1 MNNATGYTPSP
12 NGLKDDATYRQLQQA
27 LQESQQQGVDFSSY
41 LRAFFKGKWIIL
53 TVFAASVLIS
63 IFLAYSQPDV
73 YESTT
78 TLILRNPSS
87 SASVIVS
94 FNYDKEAEDRSN
106 EIQILKSRTLGE
118 EVAYELVQAVYQ
130 NPNVSVDTLDIIKNE
145 NGGIAPIDV
154 IAERVRSGLNVT
166 LAKGT
171 TFMEV
176 SFRALNPHEAALVSR
191 TIVKVYEERKK
202 KSASKAATALRLFL
216 QEQLEQKRL
225 KLIESEER
233 LQRYMEDQRVV
244 AIGEESNRMIARY
257 SDALAKVDE
266 AEVMLNALT
275 ASLNAYKQEM
285 TSLEPK
291 LASSAV
297 QASMEYYTKL
307 FQQVIA
313 QKQVERDQILS
324 IPDQDNDN
332 VQQKLRLIDKEI
344 DIYKQ
349 KLQAEFEQQVK
360 DGYANIQYP
369 EYYQEVAKKKL
380 ATELEIIGIQS
391 RLNAYRKLAEEYDK
405 AFLRTPAKNIE
416 FARLQRNAQTY
427 QELYNLLEKRY
438 QEALISEEQIPSGI
452 EIVDLAVPNYKPVAP
467 KRSVTILFGVVIG
480 LSLGLGIVLLIHT
493 LDRSIHTPEQVEK
506 LGTLLA
512 TIPVIETFDE
522 NLRAKASSNVNVIEG
537 AEDLEQR
544 KIASHLVTHF
554 DPKSSVSEAYRAL
567 RTSLLFSRVSTVQ
580 DDGSRLGSLFGITS
594 SAPKEGKSTTISNL
608 AITVAQGGQKV
619 LLIDCDLRRPMIH
632 AVFGYNKEPGITNY
646 LVGRASID
654 DIIRTSPIRNL
665 SIVTSGTIPP
675 NPSELLGSKRMK
687 EFLADMQKRYD
698 IILIDTPPVIAVT
711 DAQVISTL
719 VDGMILV
726 ISSGVTQTE
735 LAKRSQDLIL
745 KVGGKVIGLVLNNFD
760 VYNTYSAYYK
770 YYRYY
775 NYYYEPRSSKPLKK
789 TPLTSLID
797 RFFNKS
803 SSVNS

>member
-1 MNNATGYTPSP
+1 MENTNGYTRNG
-12 NGLKDDATYRQLQQA
+12 NGLQDNPTYRQLQAA
-27 LQESQQQGVDFSSY
+27 LQESQSQDLDISGY

-53 TVFAASVLIS
+53 TVFVASLLIS
-63 IFLAYSQPDV
+63 IFIAYSQPDV

-94 FNYDKEAEDRSN
+94 FTTDKDAEDRGN
-106 EIQILKSRTLGE
+106 EIQILKSRTLSE

-130 NPNVSVDTLDIIKNE
+130 NPNTRADTLEIIKDE
-145 NGGIAPIDV
+145 NGNIAPIDV
-154 IAERVRSGLNVT
+154 IAARVRNGVDVK
-166 LAKGT
+166 LAKGS

-176 SFRALNPHEAALVSR
+176 SFRAKNPSEAALVSR
-191 TIVKVYEERKK
+191 TIVKVYEDRKK
-202 KSASKAATALRLFL
+202 KSASKAATALRVFL
-216 QEQLEQKRL
+216 QEQLEQKRG
-225 KLIESEER
+225 KLLDSEER
-233 LQRYMEDQRVV
+233 LQRYMEEQRVV
-244 AIGEESNRMIARY
+244 AIGEESNRMIERY

-291 LASSAV
+291 LANAAV
-297 QASMEYYTKL
+297 QASTENYTKL
-307 FQQVIA
+307 FQQIIA
-313 QKQVERDQILS
+313 QKQVERDKILS
-324 IPDQDNDN
+324 DPNQDNQN
-332 VQQKLRLIDKEI
+332 VQLQLQQFDKEI

-391 RLNAYRKLAEEYDK
+391 RLTAYKKLAEEYDK
-405 AFLRTPAKNIE
+405 AFLKTPAKNIE

-438 QEALISEEQIPSGI
+438 QEALISEEQTPSGI
-452 EIVDLAVPNYKPVAP
+452 EVVDLAVPEYNPVAP
-467 KRSVTILFGVVIG
+467 KRGVTITFGVIIG
-480 LSLGLGIVLLIHT
+480 LLLGVGIVLLIHG
-493 LDRSIHTPEQVEK
+493 LDQSIHTPEQAEK

-522 NLRAKASSNVNVIEG
+522 NLRAKASTNVKVIEG
-537 AEDLEQR
+537 PETESR

-567 RTSLLFSRVSTVQ
+567 RTSLLFSRVSTVEA
-580 DDGSRLGSLFGITS
+580 DGTKLGSLFGITS

-619 LLIDCDLRRPMIH
+619 LLIDCDLRRPVLH

-646 LVGRASID
+646 LVGRATID

-665 SIVTSGTIPP
+665 DVVTSGTIPP
-675 NPSELLGSKRMK
+675 NPSELIGSERMK

-698 IILIDTPPVIAVT
+698 LILIDTPPVIPVT
-711 DAQVISTL
+711 DAQVVSTL
-719 VDGMILV
+719 VDGMIIV

-735 LAKRSQDLIL
+735 LAKRSKDLIL
-745 KVGGKVIGLVLNNFD
+745 KVGGKIVGLVLNNFD
-760 VYNTYSAYYK
+760 IYNTYGSYYK

-775 NYYYEPRSSKPLKK
+775 NYYYESKNPQPLKK
-789 TPLTSLID
+789 TFLDSLVD
-797 RFFNKS
+797 RFSNKP
-803 SSVNS
+803 SV

>member
-1 MNNATGYTPSP
+1 MENTNGYTRNG
-12 NGLKDDATYRQLQQA
+12 NGLQDNPTYRQLQAA
-27 LQESQQQGVDFSSY
+27 LQESQSQDLDISGY

-53 TVFAASVLIS
+53 TVFVASLLIS
-63 IFLAYSQPDV
+63 IFIAYSQPDV

-94 FNYDKEAEDRSN
+94 FTTDKDAEDRGN
-106 EIQILKSRTLGE
+106 EIQILKSRTLSE

-130 NPNVSVDTLDIIKNE
+130 NPNTRADTLEIIKDE
-145 NGGIAPIDV
+145 NGNIAPIDV
-154 IAERVRSGLNVT
+154 IATRVRNGVDVK
-166 LAKGT
+166 LAKGS

-176 SFRALNPHEAALVSR
+176 SFRAKNPSEAALVSR
-191 TIVKVYEERKK
+191 TIVKVYEDRKK
-202 KSASKAATALRLFL
+202 KSASKAATALRVFL
-216 QEQLEQKRL
+216 QEQLEQKRG
-225 KLIESEER
+225 KLLDSEER
-233 LQRYMEDQRVV
+233 LQRYMEEQRVV
-244 AIGEESNRMIARY
+244 AIGEESNRMIERY

-291 LASSAV
+291 LANAAV
-297 QASMEYYTKL
+297 QASTENYTKL
-307 FQQVIA
+307 FQQIIA
-313 QKQVERDQILS
+313 QKQVERDKILS
-324 IPDQDNDN
+324 DPNQDNQN
-332 VQQKLRLIDKEI
+332 VQLQLQQFDKEI

-391 RLNAYRKLAEEYDK
+391 RLTAYKKLAEEYDK
-405 AFLRTPAKNIE
+405 AFLKTPAKNIE

-438 QEALISEEQIPSGI
+438 QEALISEEQTPSGI
-452 EIVDLAVPNYKPVAP
+452 EVVDLAVPEYNPVAP
-467 KRSVTILFGVVIG
+467 KRGVTITFGVIIG
-480 LSLGLGIVLLIHT
+480 LLLGVGIVLLIHG
-493 LDRSIHTPEQVEK
+493 LDQSIHTPEQAEK

-522 NLRAKASSNVNVIEG
+522 NLRAKASTNVKVIEG
-537 AEDLEQR
+537 PETESR

-567 RTSLLFSRVSTVQ
+567 RTSLLFSRVSTVEA
-580 DDGSRLGSLFGITS
+580 DGTKLGSLFGITS

-619 LLIDCDLRRPMIH
+619 LLIDCDLRRPVLH

-646 LVGRASID
+646 LVGRATID

-665 SIVTSGTIPP
+665 DIITSGTIPP
-675 NPSELLGSKRMK
+675 NPSELIGSVRMK
-687 EFLADMQKRYD
+687 EFLAEMQKRYD
-698 IILIDTPPVIAVT
+698 LILIDTPPVIAVT
-711 DAQVISTL
+711 DAQIVSTL
-719 VDGMILV
+719 VDGMIIV

-735 LAKRSQDLIL
+735 LAKRSKDLVM
-745 KVGGKVIGLVLNNFD
+745 KVGGKVVGLVLNNFD
-760 VYNTYSAYYK
+760 IYNTYGSYYK

-775 NYYYEPRSSKPLKK
+775 NYYYESKNPQPLKK
-789 TPLTSLID
+789 TFLDSLVD
-797 RFFNKS
+797 RFSNKP
-803 SSVNS
+803 SV

>member
-1 MNNATGYTPSP
+1 MDNANGYTR
-12 NGLKDDATYRQLQQA
+12 NGLQDSATYRQLQQV
-27 LQESQQQGVDFSSY
+27 LQESQSQDIDLSGY

-53 TVFAASVLIS
+53 TVFVVSLLIS
-63 IFLAYSQPDV
+63 VFIAYSQPDV

-87 SASVIVS
+87 TASVIVS
-94 FNYDKEAEDRSN
+94 FTSDRDAEDRGN

-130 NPNVSVDTLDIIKNE
+130 NPNTRADTLEIIKDE
-145 NGGIAPIDV
+145 NGNIAPIDV
-154 IAERVRSGLNVT
+154 IAARVRSGLDVK
-166 LAKGT
+166 LAKGS

-176 SFRALNPHEAALVSR
+176 SFRALNPYEAALVSR
-191 TIVKVYEERKK
+191 TAVKVYEDRKK

-216 QEQLEQKRL
+216 QEQLEQKRG
-225 KLIESEER
+225 KLLESEER

-285 TSLEPK
+285 TALEPK
-291 LASSAV
+291 LANAAV
-297 QASMEYYTKL
+297 QASMENYTKL

-313 QKQVERDQILS
+313 QKQVERDKILS
-324 IPDQDNDN
+324 DPNQDNQN
-332 VQQKLRLIDKEI
+332 VQLQLRQFDTEI
-344 DIYKQ
+344 EVYKQ
-349 KLQAEFEQQVK
+349 KLQKEFEQQVK
-360 DGYANIQYP
+360 DGYANIRYP

-438 QEALISEEQIPSGI
+438 QEALISEEQTPSGI
-452 EIVDLAVPNYKPVAP
+452 EVVDLAVPEYTPVAP
-467 KRSVTILFGVVIG
+467 KRGIMITFGVVIG
-480 LSLGLGIVLLIHT
+480 LVLGFGIVLLIHS
-493 LDRSIHTPEQVEK
+493 LDRSIHTPEQAEK
-506 LGTLLA
+506 LGTLLS

-522 NLRAKASSNVNVIEG
+522 NLRAKASVNVKVIEG
-537 AEDLEQR
+537 PESESR
-544 KIASHLVTHF
+544 KIASHLVTHL

-567 RTSLLFSRVSTVQ
+567 RTSLLFSRVGNVQ
-580 DDGSRLGSLFGITS
+580 PDGTKIGSLFGVTS

-619 LLIDCDLRRPMIH
+619 LLIDCDLRRPVLH
-632 AVFGYNKEPGITNY
+632 AVFGYNKEPGTTNY
-646 LVGRASID
+646 LVGRAIVD

-665 SIVTSGTIPP
+665 DIITSGTIPP
-675 NPSELLGSKRMK
+675 NPSELIGSERMK
-687 EFLADMQKRYD
+687 EFLAEMQKRYD
-698 IILIDTPPVIAVT
+698 LILIDTPPVIAVT
-711 DAQVISTL
+711 DAQVVSTF

-726 ISSGVTQTE
+726 LSSGVTQTE
-735 LAKRSQDLIL
+735 LAKRSKDLIL

-760 VYNTYSAYYK
+760 IYSTYGSYYK

-775 NYYYEPRSSKPLKK
+775 NYYYESKNPQLLKK
-789 TPLTSLID
+789 TFLDSIVD
-797 RFFNKS
+797 RFSNKP
-803 SSVNS
+803 SV

>member
-1 MNNATGYTPSP
+1 MDNASGYIR
-12 NGLKDDATYRQLQQA
+12 NGNAPQDSTYRQLQAA
-27 LQESQQQGVDFSSY
+27 LQESQSQDFDLSGY

-53 TVFAASVLIS
+53 TVFVASLLVA
-63 IFLAYSQPDV
+63 IFIAYSQPDI

-87 SASVIVS
+87 TASVIVS
-94 FNYDKEAEDRSN
+94 FSTDKEDQDRGN
-106 EIQILKSRTLGE
+106 EVQILKSRTLGE
-118 EVAYELVQAVYQ
+118 EVAYSLVQAVYQ
-130 NPNVSVDTLDIIKNE
+130 NPNTRIDTLEIIKDE
-145 NGGIAPIDV
+145 TGGIAPIDV
-154 IAERVRSGLNVT
+154 IAARVRNGVDVK
-166 LAKGT
+166 LAKGS

-176 SFRALNPHEAALVSR
+176 SFRAKNPSEAALVSR
-191 TIVKVYEERKK
+191 TIVKVYEDRKK

-216 QEQLEQKRL
+216 QEQLEQKRG
-225 KLIESEER
+225 KLQDSEER

-291 LASSAV
+291 LANAAV
-297 QASMEYYTKL
+297 QASTENYTKL
-307 FQQVIA
+307 FQQIIA
-313 QKQVERDQILS
+313 QKQVERDKILS
-324 IPDQDNDN
+324 DPNQDNQN
-332 VQQKLRLIDKEI
+332 VQLQLQQFDKEI

-369 EYYQEVAKKKL
+369 EYYQDVAKKKL

-391 RLNAYRKLAEEYDK
+391 RLTAYKKLAEEYDK
-405 AFLRTPAKNIE
+405 AFLKTPAKNIE

-438 QEALISEEQIPSGI
+438 QEALISEEQTPSGI
-452 EIVDLAVPNYKPVAP
+452 EVVDLAVPEYNPVAP
-467 KRSVTILFGVVIG
+467 KRGVTITFGVIIG
-480 LSLGLGIVLLIHT
+480 LLLGVGIVLLIHG
-493 LDRSIHTPEQVEK
+493 LDQSIHTPEQAEK

-522 NLRAKASSNVNVIEG
+522 NLRAKASTNVKVIEG
-537 AEDLEQR
+537 AESESR

-580 DDGSRLGSLFGITS
+580 ADGTKLGSLFGITS

-619 LLIDCDLRRPMIH
+619 LLIDCDLRRPVLH

-646 LVGRASID
+646 LVGRATID

-665 SIVTSGTIPP
+665 DIITSGTIPP
-675 NPSELLGSKRMK
+675 NPSELIGSVRMK
-687 EFLADMQKRYD
+687 EFLADMQTRYD
-698 IILIDTPPVIAVT
+698 LILIDTPPVIAVT
-711 DAQVISTL
+711 DAQIVSTL

-726 ISSGVTQTE
+726 VSSGVTQTE
-735 LAKRSQDLIL
+735 LAKRSKDLIL
-745 KVGGKVIGLVLNNFD
+745 KVGGKVVGLVLNNFD
-760 VYNTYSAYYK
+760 IYNTYGSYYK

-775 NYYYEPRSSKPLKK
+775 NYYYESKNPQPLKK
-789 TPLTSLID
+789 TFLDSLVD
-797 RFFNKS
+797 RFSNKP
-803 SSVNS
+803 SV

>member
-1 MNNATGYTPSP
+1 MDNANGYTR
-12 NGLKDDATYRQLQQA
+12 NGLQDSATYRQLQQV
-27 LQESQQQGVDFSSY
+27 LQESQSQDIDLSGY

-53 TVFAASVLIS
+53 TVFVVSLLIS
-63 IFLAYSQPDV
+63 VFIAYSQPDV

-87 SASVIVS
+87 TASVIVS
-94 FNYDKEAEDRSN
+94 FTSDRDAEDRGN

-130 NPNVSVDTLDIIKNE
+130 NPNTRADTLEIIKDE
-145 NGGIAPIDV
+145 NGNIAPIDV
-154 IAERVRSGLNVT
+154 IAARVRSGLDVK
-166 LAKGT
+166 LAKGS

-176 SFRALNPHEAALVSR
+176 SFRALNPYEAALVSR
-191 TIVKVYEERKK
+191 TAVKVYEDRKK

-216 QEQLEQKRL
+216 QEQLEQKRG
-225 KLIESEER
+225 KLLESEER

-285 TSLEPK
+285 TALEPK
-291 LASSAV
+291 LANAAV
-297 QASMEYYTKL
+297 QASTENYTKL

-313 QKQVERDQILS
+313 QKQVERDKILS
-324 IPDQDNDN
+324 DPNQDNQN
-332 VQQKLRLIDKEI
+332 VQLQLRQFDTEI
-344 DIYKQ
+344 EVYKQ
-349 KLQAEFEQQVK
+349 KLQKEFEQQVK

-369 EYYQEVAKKKL
+369 EYYQDVAKKKL

-438 QEALISEEQIPSGI
+438 QEALISEEQTPSGI
-452 EIVDLAVPNYKPVAP
+452 EVVDLAVPEYTPVAP
-467 KRSVTILFGVVIG
+467 KRGIMITFGVVIG
-480 LSLGLGIVLLIHT
+480 LVLGFGIVLLIHS
-493 LDRSIHTPEQVEK
+493 LDRSIHTPEQAEK
-506 LGTLLA
+506 LGTLLS

-522 NLRAKASSNVNVIEG
+522 NLRAKASVNVKVIEG
-537 AEDLEQR
+537 PESESR

-567 RTSLLFSRVSTVQ
+567 RTSLLFSRVGNVQ
-580 DDGSRLGSLFGITS
+580 PDGTKIGSLFGVTS

-619 LLIDCDLRRPMIH
+619 LLIDCDLRRPVLH
-632 AVFGYNKEPGITNY
+632 AVFGYNKEPGTTNY
-646 LVGRASID
+646 LVGRAIVD

-665 SIVTSGTIPP
+665 DIITSGTIPP
-675 NPSELLGSKRMK
+675 NPSELIGSERMK
-687 EFLADMQKRYD
+687 EFLAEMQKRYD
-698 IILIDTPPVIAVT
+698 LILIDTPPVIAVT
-711 DAQVISTL
+711 DAQVVSTF

-726 ISSGVTQTE
+726 LSSGVTQTE
-735 LAKRSQDLIL
+735 LAKRSKDLIL

-760 VYNTYSAYYK
+760 IYSTYGSYYK

-775 NYYYEPRSSKPLKK
+775 NYYYYESKNPQLLKK
-789 TPLTSLID
+789 TFLDSIVD
-797 RFFNKS
+797 RFSNKP
-803 SSVNS
+803 SV

>member
-1 MNNATGYTPSP
+1 MENANGYTRNG
-12 NGLKDDATYRQLQQA
+12 NGLQDGGTYRQLQAA
-27 LQESQQQGVDFSSY
+27 LQESQSQDLDISGY

-53 TVFAASVLIS
+53 TVFVASLLIS
-63 IFLAYSQPDV
+63 IFIAYSQPDV

-94 FNYDKEAEDRSN
+94 FTTDKDAEDRGN
-106 EIQILKSRTLGE
+106 EIQILKSRTLSE

-130 NPNVSVDTLDIIKNE
+130 NPNTRADTLEIIKDESGN
-145 NGGIAPIDV
+145 IAPIDV
-154 IAERVRSGLNVT
+154 ITARVRNGVDVK
-166 LAKGT
+166 LAKGS

-176 SFRALNPHEAALVSR
+176 SFRALNPYEAALVSR
-191 TIVKVYEERKK
+191 TIVKMYEDRKK
-202 KSASKAATALRLFL
+202 KSASKAATALRVFL
-216 QEQLEQKRL
+216 QEQLEQKRG
-225 KLIESEER
+225 KLLDSEER
-233 LQRYMEDQRVV
+233 LQRYMEEQRVV
-244 AIGEESNRMIARY
+244 AIGEESNRMIERY

-291 LASSAV
+291 LANAAV
-297 QASMEYYTKL
+297 QASTENYTKL
-307 FQQVIA
+307 FQQIIA
-313 QKQVERDQILS
+313 QKQVERDKILS
-324 IPDQDNDN
+324 DPNQDNQN
-332 VQQKLRLIDKEI
+332 VQLQLQQFDKEI

-391 RLNAYRKLAEEYDK
+391 RLTAYKKLAEEYDK
-405 AFLRTPAKNIE
+405 AFLKTPAKNIE

-438 QEALISEEQIPSGI
+438 QEALISEEQTPSGI
-452 EIVDLAVPNYKPVAP
+452 EVVDLAVPEYNPVAP
-467 KRSVTILFGVVIG
+467 KRGVTITFGVIIG
-480 LSLGLGIVLLIHT
+480 LLLGVGIVLLIHG
-493 LDRSIHTPEQVEK
+493 LDQSIHTPEQAEK

-522 NLRAKASSNVNVIEG
+522 NLRAKASTNVKVIEG
-537 AEDLEQR
+537 PETESR

-567 RTSLLFSRVSTVQ
+567 RTSLLFSRVSTVEA
-580 DDGSRLGSLFGITS
+580 DGTKLGSLFGITS

-619 LLIDCDLRRPMIH
+619 LLIDCDLRRPVLH

-646 LVGRASID
+646 LVGRATID

-665 SIVTSGTIPP
+665 DIITSGTIPP
-675 NPSELLGSKRMK
+675 NPSELIGSVRMK
-687 EFLADMQKRYD
+687 EFLAEMQKRYD
-698 IILIDTPPVIAVT
+698 LILIDTPPVIAVT
-711 DAQVISTL
+711 DAQIVSTL

-726 ISSGVTQTE
+726 VSSGVTQTE
-735 LAKRSQDLIL
+735 LAKRSKDLVM
-745 KVGGKVIGLVLNNFD
+745 KVGGKVVGLVLNNFD
-760 VYNTYSAYYK
+760 IYNTYGSYYK

-775 NYYYEPRSSKPLKK
+775 NYYYESKNPQPIKK
-789 TPLTSLID
+789 TFLDSLVD
-797 RFFNKS
+797 RFSNKP
-803 SSVNS
+803 SV

>member
-1 MNNATGYTPSP
+1 MENTNGYTRNG
-12 NGLKDDATYRQLQQA
+12 NGLQDGATYRQLQQA
-27 LQESQQQGVDFSSY
+27 LQESQSQDIDLSGY

-53 TVFAASVLIS
+53 TVFVASLLIATF
-63 IFLAYSQPDV
+63 IAYSQPDV

-87 SASVIVS
+87 TASVIVS
-94 FNYDKEAEDRSN
+94 FSTDKDAEDRGN
-106 EIQILKSRTLGE
+106 EIQILKSRTLSE

-130 NPNVSVDTLDIIKNE
+130 NPNTRVDTLDIIKDE
-145 NGGIAPIDV
+145 NGNIAPIDV
-154 IAERVRSGLNVT
+154 IAARVRSRLDVK
-166 LAKGT
+166 LAKGS

-176 SFRALNPHEAALVSR
+176 SFRALNPYEAALVSR
-191 TIVKVYEERKK
+191 TAVKVYEDRKK

-216 QEQLEQKRL
+216 QEQLEQKRG
-225 KLIESEER
+225 KLLDSEER

-285 TSLEPK
+285 TALEPK
-291 LASSAV
+291 LANSAV
-297 QASMEYYTKL
+297 QASTENYTKL

-313 QKQVERDQILS
+313 QKQVERDKILS
-324 IPDQDNDN
+324 DPNQDNQN
-332 VQQKLRLIDKEI
+332 VQNQLRQFDAEI
-344 DIYKQ
+344 EVYKQ
-349 KLQAEFEQQVK
+349 KLQKEFEQQVK

-391 RLNAYRKLAEEYDK
+391 RLAAYRKLAEEYDK

-438 QEALISEEQIPSGI
+438 QEALISEEQTPSGI
-452 EIVDLAVPNYKPVAP
+452 EVVDLAVPQYVPVAP
-467 KRSVTILFGVVIG
+467 KRPVTIAFGVVIG
-480 LSLGLGIVLLIHT
+480 LILGVGIVLLIHS
-493 LDRSIHTPEQVEK
+493 LDRSIHTPEQAEK
-506 LGTLLA
+506 LGTLLS

-522 NLRAKASSNVNVIEG
+522 NIRAKASTSVNVIEG
-537 AEDLEQR
+537 PESESR

-567 RTSLLFSRVSTVQ
+567 RTSLLFSRVSAVQ
-580 DDGSRLGSLFGITS
+580 TDGTKLGSLFGVTS

-619 LLIDCDLRRPMIH
+619 LLIDCDLRRPVLH

-646 LVGRASID
+646 LVGRAIVD

-665 SIVTSGTIPP
+665 DIITSGTIPP
-675 NPSELLGSKRMK
+675 NPSELIGSQRMK
-687 EFLADMQKRYD
+687 EFLAEMQTRYD
-698 IILIDTPPVIAVT
+698 LILIDTPPVIAVT
-711 DAQVISTL
+711 DAQIVSTL

-726 ISSGVTQTE
+726 VSSGVTQTE
-735 LAKRSQDLIL
+735 LAKRSKDLIL
-745 KVGGKVIGLVLNNFD
+745 KVGGKIIGLVLNNFD
-760 VYNTYSAYYK
+760 IYNTYGSYYK

-775 NYYYEPRSSKPLKK
+775 NYYYESKNPQPLKK
-789 TPLTSLID
+789 TFLDSIVD
-797 RFFNKS
+797 RFSNKP
-803 SSVNS
+803 SV

>member
-1 MNNATGYTPSP
+1 MENTNGYTRNG
-12 NGLKDDATYRQLQQA
+12 NGLQDGATYRQLQQA
-27 LQESQQQGVDFSSY
+27 LQESQSQDVDISGY

-53 TVFAASVLIS
+53 TVFVASLLIATF
-63 IFLAYSQPDV
+63 IAYSQPDV

-94 FNYDKEAEDRSN
+94 FTSDKDAEDRGN

-130 NPNVSVDTLDIIKNE
+130 NPNTRVDTLAIIKDE
-145 NGGIAPIDV
+145 NGNIAPIDL
-154 IAERVRSGLNVT
+154 IAARVRNGLDVK
-166 LAKGT
+166 LAKGS

-176 SFRALNPHEAALVSR
+176 SFRALNPYEAALVSR
-191 TIVKVYEERKK
+191 TAVKVYEDRKK

-216 QEQLEQKRL
+216 QEQLEQKRG
-225 KLIESEER
+225 KLLDSEER

-285 TSLEPK
+285 TALEPK
-291 LASSAV
+291 LANSAV
-297 QASMEYYTKL
+297 QASTENYTKL

-313 QKQVERDQILS
+313 QKQVDRDKILS
-324 IPDQDNDN
+324 DPNQDNQN
-332 VQQKLRLIDKEI
+332 VQNQLRQFDAEI
-344 DIYKQ
+344 EVYKQ
-349 KLQAEFEQQVK
+349 KLQKEFEQQVK

-391 RLNAYRKLAEEYDK
+391 RLTAYRKLAEEYDK

-438 QEALISEEQIPSGI
+438 QEALISEEQTPSGI
-452 EIVDLAVPNYKPVAP
+452 EVVDLAVPQYVPVAP
-467 KRSVTILFGVVIG
+467 KRPVTIIFGVVIG
-480 LSLGLGIVLLIHT
+480 LILGLGIVLLIHA
-493 LDRSIHTPEQVEK
+493 LDRSIHTPEQTEK
-506 LGTLLA
+506 LGTLLS

-522 NLRAKASSNVNVIEG
+522 NIRAKASTSVKVIEG
-537 AEDLEQR
+537 PESESR

-580 DDGSRLGSLFGITS
+580 PDGTKLGSLFAVTS

-619 LLIDCDLRRPMIH
+619 LLIDCDLRRPVLH

-646 LVGRASID
+646 LVGRAIVD

-665 SIVTSGTIPP
+665 DIITSGTIPP
-675 NPSELLGSKRMK
+675 NPSELIGSQRMK
-687 EFLADMQKRYD
+687 EFLADMQTRYD
-698 IILIDTPPVIAVT
+698 LILIDTPPVIAVT
-711 DAQVISTL
+711 DAQIVSTL

-726 ISSGVTQTE
+726 VSSGVTQTE
-735 LAKRSQDLIL
+735 LAKRSKDLIL
-745 KVGGKVIGLVLNNFD
+745 KVGGKIVGLVLNNFD
-760 VYNTYSAYYK
+760 IYNTYGSYYK

-775 NYYYEPRSSKPLKK
+775 NYYYESKNPQPLKK
-789 TPLTSLID
+789 TFLDSIVD
-797 RFFNKS
+797 RFSNKP
-803 SSVNS
+803 SV

>member
-1 MNNATGYTPSP
+1 MENTNGYTRNG
-12 NGLKDDATYRQLQQA
+12 NGLQDGGTYRQLQAA
-27 LQESQQQGVDFSSY
+27 LQESQSQDLDISGY

-53 TVFAASVLIS
+53 TVFVASLLIS
-63 IFLAYSQPDV
+63 IFIAYSQPDV

-94 FNYDKEAEDRSN
+94 FTTDKDAEDRGN
-106 EIQILKSRTLGE
+106 EIQILKSRTLSE

-130 NPNVSVDTLDIIKNE
+130 NPNTRADTLEIIKDESGN
-145 NGGIAPIDV
+145 IAPIDV
-154 IAERVRSGLNVT
+154 IATRVRNGVDVK
-166 LAKGT
+166 LAKGS

-176 SFRALNPHEAALVSR
+176 SFRAKNPSEAALVSR
-191 TIVKVYEERKK
+191 TIVKVYEDRKK
-202 KSASKAATALRLFL
+202 KSASKAATALRVFL
-216 QEQLEQKRL
+216 QEQLEQKRG
-225 KLIESEER
+225 KLLDSEER
-233 LQRYMEDQRVV
+233 LQRYMEEQRVV
-244 AIGEESNRMIARY
+244 AIGEESNRMIERY

-291 LASSAV
+291 LANAAV
-297 QASMEYYTKL
+297 QASTENYTKL
-307 FQQVIA
+307 FQQIIA
-313 QKQVERDQILS
+313 QKQVERDKILS
-324 IPDQDNDN
+324 DPNQDNQN
-332 VQQKLRLIDKEI
+332 VQLQLQQFDKEI

-391 RLNAYRKLAEEYDK
+391 RLTAYKKLAEEYDK
-405 AFLRTPAKNIE
+405 AFLKTPAKNIE

-438 QEALISEEQIPSGI
+438 QEALISEEQTPSGI
-452 EIVDLAVPNYKPVAP
+452 EVVDLAVPEYNPVAP
-467 KRSVTILFGVVIG
+467 KRGVTITFGVIIG
-480 LSLGLGIVLLIHT
+480 LLLGVGIVLLIHG
-493 LDRSIHTPEQVEK
+493 LDQSIHTPEQAEK

-522 NLRAKASSNVNVIEG
+522 NLRAKASTNVKVIEG
-537 AEDLEQR
+537 PETESR

-567 RTSLLFSRVSTVQ
+567 RTSLLFSRVSTVEA
-580 DDGSRLGSLFGITS
+580 DGTKLGSLFGTTS

-619 LLIDCDLRRPMIH
+619 LLIDCDLRRPVLH

-646 LVGRASID
+646 LVGRATVD

-665 SIVTSGTIPP
+665 DVVTSGTIPP
-675 NPSELLGSKRMK
+675 NPSELIGSVRMK
-687 EFLADMQKRYD
+687 EFLAEMQKRYD
-698 IILIDTPPVIAVT
+698 LILIDTPPVIAVT
-711 DAQVISTL
+711 DAQVVSTL
-719 VDGMILV
+719 VDGMIIV

-735 LAKRSQDLIL
+735 LAKRSKDLIL
-745 KVGGKVIGLVLNNFD
+745 KVGGKIVGLVLNNFD
-760 VYNTYSAYYK
+760 IYNTYGSYYK

-775 NYYYEPRSSKPLKK
+775 NYYYESKNPQPLKK
-789 TPLTSLID
+789 TFLDSLVD
-797 RFFNKS
+797 RFSNKP
-803 SSVNS
+803 SV

>member
-1 MNNATGYTPSP
+1 MENANGYTRNG
-12 NGLKDDATYRQLQQA
+12 NGLQDGGTYRQLQAA
-27 LQESQQQGVDFSSY
+27 LQESQSQDLDISGY

-53 TVFAASVLIS
+53 TVFVASLLIS
-63 IFLAYSQPDV
+63 IFIAYSQPDV

-94 FNYDKEAEDRSN
+94 FTTDKDAEDRGN
-106 EIQILKSRTLGE
+106 EIQILKSRTLSE

-130 NPNVSVDTLDIIKNE
+130 NPNTRADTLEIIKDESGN
-145 NGGIAPIDV
+145 IAPIDV
-154 IAERVRSGLNVT
+154 ITARVRNGVDVK
-166 LAKGT
+166 LAKGS

-176 SFRALNPHEAALVSR
+176 SFRALNPYEAALVSR
-191 TIVKVYEERKK
+191 TIVKMYEDRKK
-202 KSASKAATALRLFL
+202 KSASKAATALRVFL
-216 QEQLEQKRL
+216 QEQLEQKRG
-225 KLIESEER
+225 KLLDSEER
-233 LQRYMEDQRVV
+233 LQRYMEEQRVV
-244 AIGEESNRMIARY
+244 AIGEESNRMIERY

-291 LASSAV
+291 LANAAV
-297 QASMEYYTKL
+297 QASTENYTKL
-307 FQQVIA
+307 FQQIIA
-313 QKQVERDQILS
+313 QKQVERDKILS
-324 IPDQDNDN
+324 DPNQDNQN
-332 VQQKLRLIDKEI
+332 VQLQLQQFDKEI

-391 RLNAYRKLAEEYDK
+391 RLTAYKKLAEEYDK
-405 AFLRTPAKNIE
+405 AFLKTPAKNIE

-438 QEALISEEQIPSGI
+438 QEALISEEQTPSGI
-452 EIVDLAVPNYKPVAP
+452 EVVDLAVPEYNPVAP
-467 KRSVTILFGVVIG
+467 KRGVTITFGVIIG
-480 LSLGLGIVLLIHT
+480 LLLGVGIVLLIHG
-493 LDRSIHTPEQVEK
+493 LDQSIHTPEQAEK

-522 NLRAKASSNVNVIEG
+522 NLRAKASTNVKVIEG
-537 AEDLEQR
+537 PETESR

-567 RTSLLFSRVSTVQ
+567 RTSLLFSRVSTVEA
-580 DDGSRLGSLFGITS
+580 DGTKLGSLFGITS

-619 LLIDCDLRRPMIH
+619 LLIDCDLRRPVLH

-646 LVGRASID
+646 LVGRATID

-665 SIVTSGTIPP
+665 DIITSGTIPP
-675 NPSELLGSKRMK
+675 NPSELIGSVRMK
-687 EFLADMQKRYD
+687 EFLAEMQKRYD
-698 IILIDTPPVIAVT
+698 LILIDTPPVIAVT
-711 DAQVISTL
+711 DAQIVSTL

-726 ISSGVTQTE
+726 VSSGVTQTE
-735 LAKRSQDLIL
+735 LAKRSKDLVM
-745 KVGGKVIGLVLNNFD
+745 KVGGKVVGLVLNNFD
-760 VYNTYSAYYK
+760 IYNTYGSYYK

-775 NYYYEPRSSKPLKK
+775 NYYYESKNPQPLKK
-789 TPLTSLID
+789 TFLDSLVD
-797 RFFNKS
+797 RFSNKP
-803 SSVNS
+803 SV

>member
-1 MNNATGYTPSP
+1 MENTNGYTRNR
-12 NGLKDDATYRQLQQA
+12 NGLEDGATYRQLQQA
-27 LQESQQQGVDFSSY
+27 LQESQSQDLDLSGY

-53 TVFAASVLIS
+53 TLFVGSLLIATF
-63 IFLAYSQPDV
+63 IAYSQPNV

-87 SASVIVS
+87 TASVIVS
-94 FNYDKEAEDRSN
+94 FTSDKDAEDRGN

-118 EVAYELVQAVYQ
+118 EVAYALVQAVYQ
-130 NPNVSVDTLDIIKNE
+130 NPNTRVDTLEIIKDE
-145 NGGIAPIDV
+145 NGNIAPIDV
-154 IAERVRSGLNVT
+154 IAARVRNGLDVK
-166 LAKGT
+166 LAKGS

-176 SFRALNPHEAALVSR
+176 SFRALSPYEAALVSR
-191 TIVKVYEERKK
+191 TAVKVYEDRKK

-216 QEQLEQKRL
+216 QEQLEQKRG
-225 KLIESEER
+225 KLLDSEER

-285 TSLEPK
+285 TALEPK
-291 LASSAV
+291 LANSAV
-297 QASMEYYTKL
+297 QASTEYYTKL

-313 QKQVERDQILS
+313 QKQVDRDKILS
-324 IPDQDNDN
+324 DPNQDNQN
-332 VQQKLRLIDKEI
+332 VQNQLRQFDAEI
-344 DIYKQ
+344 EVYKQ
-349 KLQAEFEQQVK
+349 KLQKEFEQQVK

-391 RLNAYRKLAEEYDK
+391 RLTAYRKLAAEYDK

-452 EIVDLAVPNYKPVAP
+452 EIVDLAVPQYAPVAP
-467 KRSVTILFGVVIG
+467 KRPVTIAFGVVIG
-480 LSLGLGIVLLIHT
+480 LILGFGIVLLIHA
-493 LDRSIHTPEQVEK
+493 LDRSIHTPEQAEK

-522 NLRAKASSNVNVIEG
+522 NIRAKATTSVKVIEG
-537 AEDLEQR
+537 PESESR

-554 DPKSSVSEAYRAL
+554 DPKSSVSEAYRTL

-580 DDGSRLGSLFGITS
+580 PDGTKLGSLFSVTS

-619 LLIDCDLRRPMIH
+619 LLIDCDLRRPVLH

-646 LVGRASID
+646 LVGRAIVD

-665 SIVTSGTIPP
+665 DIITSGTIPP
-675 NPSELLGSKRMK
+675 NPSELIGSQRMK
-687 EFLADMQKRYD
+687 EFLAEMQTRYD
-698 IILIDTPPVIAVT
+698 LILIDTPPVIAVT
-711 DAQVISTL
+711 DAQIVSTL

-726 ISSGVTQTE
+726 VSSGVTQTE
-735 LAKRSQDLIL
+735 LAKRSKDLIL
-745 KVGGKVIGLVLNNFD
+745 KVGGKIIGLVLNNLD
-760 VYNTYSAYYK
+760 IYNTYGSYYK

-775 NYYYEPRSSKPLKK
+775 NYYYESKNPQMLKK
-789 TPLTSLID
+789 TFLDSIVG
-797 RFFNKS
+797 RFSNKP
-803 SSVNS
+803 SV

>member
-1 MNNATGYTPSP
+1 MENTNGYTRNG
-12 NGLKDDATYRQLQQA
+12 NGLQDNPTYRQLQAA
-27 LQESQQQGVDFSSY
+27 LQESQSQDLDISGY

-53 TVFAASVLIS
+53 TVFVASLLIS
-63 IFLAYSQPDV
+63 IFIAYSQPDV

-94 FNYDKEAEDRSN
+94 FTTDKDAEDRGN
-106 EIQILKSRTLGE
+106 EIQILKSRTLSE

-130 NPNVSVDTLDIIKNE
+130 NPNTRADTLEIIKDESGN
-145 NGGIAPIDV
+145 IAPIDV
-154 IAERVRSGLNVT
+154 IAARVRNGVDVK
-166 LAKGT
+166 LAKGS

-176 SFRALNPHEAALVSR
+176 SFRAKNPSEAALVSR
-191 TIVKVYEERKK
+191 TIVKVYEDRKK
-202 KSASKAATALRLFL
+202 KSASKAATALRVFL
-216 QEQLEQKRL
+216 QEQLEQKRG
-225 KLIESEER
+225 KLLDSEER
-233 LQRYMEDQRVV
+233 LQRYMEEQRVV
-244 AIGEESNRMIARY
+244 AIGEESNRMIERY

-291 LASSAV
+291 LANAAV
-297 QASMEYYTKL
+297 QASTENYTKL
-307 FQQVIA
+307 FQQIIA
-313 QKQVERDQILS
+313 QKQVERDKILS
-324 IPDQDNDN
+324 DPNQDNQN
-332 VQQKLRLIDKEI
+332 VQLQLQQFDKEI

-391 RLNAYRKLAEEYDK
+391 RLTAYKKLAEEYDK
-405 AFLRTPAKNIE
+405 AFLKTPAKNIE

-438 QEALISEEQIPSGI
+438 QEALISEEQTPSGI
-452 EIVDLAVPNYKPVAP
+452 EVVDLAVPEYNPVAP
-467 KRSVTILFGVVIG
+467 KRMVTIAFGVVIG
-480 LSLGLGIVLLIHT
+480 LVLGVGIVLLIHG
-493 LDRSIHTPEQVEK
+493 LDQSIHTPEQAEK

-522 NLRAKASSNVNVIEG
+522 NLRAKASTNVKVIEG
-537 AEDLEQR
+537 PETESR

-567 RTSLLFSRVSTVQ
+567 RTSLLFSRVSTVEA
-580 DDGSRLGSLFGITS
+580 DGTKLGSLFGITS

-619 LLIDCDLRRPMIH
+619 LLIDCDLRRPVLH

-646 LVGRASID
+646 LVGRATID

-665 SIVTSGTIPP
+665 DIITSGTIPP
-675 NPSELLGSKRMK
+675 NPSELIGSVRMK

-698 IILIDTPPVIAVT
+698 LILIDTPPVIPVT
-711 DAQVISTL
+711 DAQIVSTL
-719 VDGMILV
+719 VDGMIIV

-735 LAKRSQDLIL
+735 LAKRSKDLIL
-745 KVGGKVIGLVLNNFD
+745 KVGGKIVGLVLNNFD
-760 VYNTYSAYYK
+760 IYNTYGSYYK

-775 NYYYEPRSSKPLKK
+775 NYYYESKNPQPLKK
-789 TPLTSLID
+789 TFLDSLVD
-797 RFFNKS
+797 RFSNKP
-803 SSVNS
+803 SV

>member
-1 MNNATGYTPSP
+1 MDNANGYARNT
-12 NGLKDDATYRQLQQA
+12 NGLQDGAMYRQLQQA
-27 LQESQQQGVDFSSY
+27 LQESQSQDIDLSGY

-53 TVFAASVLIS
+53 TVFTVSLLIGVF
-63 IFLAYSQPDV
+63 IAYSQPDV

-94 FNYDKEAEDRSN
+94 FASDRDEEDRGN

-130 NPNVSVDTLDIIKNE
+130 NPNTRVDTLEIIKDE
-145 NGGIAPIDV
+145 NGNIAPIDV
-154 IAERVRSGLNVT
+154 IAARVRNQLDVK
-166 LAKGT
+166 LAKGS

-176 SFRALNPHEAALVSR
+176 SFRALNPYEAALVSR
-191 TIVKVYEERKK
+191 TAVKVYEDRKK

-216 QEQLEQKRL
+216 QEQLEQKRG
-225 KLIESEER
+225 KLLDSEER
-233 LQRYMEDQRVV
+233 LQRYMEEQRVV
-244 AIGEESNRMIARY
+244 AIGEESNRMIERY

-266 AEVMLNALT
+266 AQVMLNALT

-285 TSLEPK
+285 TALEPK
-291 LASSAV
+291 LANAAV
-297 QASMEYYTKL
+297 QASTENYTKL

-313 QKQVERDQILS
+313 QKQVERDKILS
-324 IPDQDNDN
+324 DPNQDNQN
-332 VQQKLRLIDKEI
+332 VQLQLRQFDTEI
-344 DIYKQ
+344 EIYKQ
-349 KLQAEFEQQVK
+349 KLQKEFEQQVK

-380 ATELEIIGIQS
+380 ATELEIIGLQS
-391 RLNAYRKLAEEYDK
+391 RLTAYRKLAEEYDK

-438 QEALISEEQIPSGI
+438 QEALISEEQTPSGI
-452 EIVDLAVPNYKPVAP
+452 EIVDLAVPEYKPVAP
-467 KRSVTILFGVVIG
+467 KRPITIAFGVVVG
-480 LSLGLGIVLLIHT
+480 LILGVGIVLLIHAF
-493 LDRSIHTPEQVEK
+493 DRSIHTPEQAEK
-506 LGTLLA
+506 FGTLLA

-522 NLRAKASSNVNVIEG
+522 NIRAKASVNVKVIEG
-537 AEDLEQR
+537 PESESR

-580 DDGSRLGSLFGITS
+580 PDGTKLGSLFGITS

-619 LLIDCDLRRPMIH
+619 LLIDCDLRRPVLH

-646 LVGRASID
+646 LVGRAIID

-665 SIVTSGTIPP
+665 DVITSGTIPP
-675 NPSELLGSKRMK
+675 NPSELIGSERMK
-687 EFLADMQKRYD
+687 EFLAEMQKRYD
-698 IILIDTPPVIAVT
+698 LILIDTPPVIAVT
-711 DAQVISTL
+711 DGQIVSTL
-719 VDGMILV
+719 VDGMLLI

-735 LAKRSQDLIL
+735 LAKRSKELIL

-760 VYNTYSAYYK
+760 ISNTYGSYYK

-775 NYYYEPRSSKPLKK
+775 NYYYESKNPPPLKK
-789 TPLTSLID
+789 NLLDSLID
-797 RFFNKS
+797 RFSNKS
-803 SSVNS
+803 SI

>member
-1 MNNATGYTPSP
+1 MDNANGYTRSG
-12 NGLKDDATYRQLQQA
+12 NGQQDGATYRQLQQA
-27 LQESQQQGVDFSSY
+27 LQESQSQDVDISGY

-53 TVFAASVLIS
+53 TVFVISLLIS
-63 IFLAYSQPDV
+63 IFIAYSQPDI

-94 FNYDKEAEDRSN
+94 FASDKDAEDRGN

-130 NPNVSVDTLDIIKNE
+130 NPNTRIDTLEIIKDG

-154 IAERVRSGLNVT
+154 IAARVRSGVDVK
-166 LAKGT
+166 LAKGS

-176 SFRALNPHEAALVSR
+176 SFRAKSSSEAALVSR
-191 TIVKVYEERKK
+191 TIVKVYEDRKK
-202 KSASKAATALRLFL
+202 KSASKAATALRVFL
-216 QEQLEQKRL
+216 QEQLEQKRS
-225 KLIESEER
+225 KLIDSEER
-233 LQRYMEDQRVV
+233 LQRYMEEQRVV
-244 AIGEESNRMIARY
+244 AIGEESNRMIERY

-285 TSLEPK
+285 TALEPK
-291 LASSAV
+291 LANSAV
-297 QASMEYYTKL
+297 QASTENYTKL

-313 QKQVERDQILS
+313 QKQVERDKLLS
-324 IPDQDNDN
+324 DPNQDNQN
-332 VQQKLRLIDKEI
+332 VQLQLQQYDKEI
-344 DIYKQ
+344 EVYKD
-349 KLQAEFEQQVK
+349 KLQKEFEQQVK

-369 EYYQEVAKKKL
+369 EYYQDVAKKKL

-391 RLNAYRKLAEEYDK
+391 RLTAYKKLAEEYDK
-405 AFLRTPAKNIE
+405 AFLKTPAKNIE

-438 QEALISEEQIPSGI
+438 QEALISEEQTPSGI
-452 EIVDLAVPNYKPVAP
+452 EVVDLAVPEYNPVAP
-467 KRSVTILFGVVIG
+467 KRGVTIAFGVIIG
-480 LSLGLGIVLLIHT
+480 LLLGAGIVLLIHG
-493 LDRSIHTPEQVEK
+493 LDQSIHTPEQAEK
-506 LGTLLA
+506 FGTLLS

-522 NLRAKASSNVNVIEG
+522 NIRAKASTNVKVIEG
-537 AEDLEQR
+537 PESESR

-580 DDGSRLGSLFGITS
+580 ADGTRLGSLFGITS

-619 LLIDCDLRRPMIH
+619 LLIDCDLRRPVLH

-646 LVGRASID
+646 LVGRALVD

-665 SIVTSGTIPP
+665 DIVTSGTIPP
-675 NPSELLGSKRMK
+675 NPSELIGSLRMK
-687 EFLADMQKRYD
+687 EFLADMQTRYD
-698 IILIDTPPVIAVT
+698 LILIDTPPVIAVT
-711 DAQVISTL
+711 DAQIVSTL

-726 ISSGVTQTE
+726 VSSGVTQTE
-735 LAKRSQDLIL
+735 LAKRSKDLIL

-760 VYNTYSAYYK
+760 IYNTYGSYYK

-775 NYYYEPRSSKPLKK
+775 NYYYESKNPQPLKK
-789 TPLTSLID
+789 TFLDSLVD
-797 RFFNKS
+797 RFSNKP
-803 SSVNS
+803 SV

>member
-1 MNNATGYTPSP
+1 MENTNGYTRNG
-12 NGLKDDATYRQLQQA
+12 NGLQDNPTYRQLQAA
-27 LQESQQQGVDFSSY
+27 LQESQSQDLDISGY

-53 TVFAASVLIS
+53 TVFVASLLIS
-63 IFLAYSQPDV
+63 IFIAYSQPDV

-94 FNYDKEAEDRSN
+94 FTTDKDAEDRGN
-106 EIQILKSRTLGE
+106 EIQILKSRTLSE

-130 NPNVSVDTLDIIKNE
+130 NPNTRADTLEIIKDE
-145 NGGIAPIDV
+145 NGNIAPIDV
-154 IAERVRSGLNVT
+154 IAARVRNGVDVK
-166 LAKGT
+166 LAKGS

-176 SFRALNPHEAALVSR
+176 SFRAKNPSEAALVSR
-191 TIVKVYEERKK
+191 TIVKVYEDRKK
-202 KSASKAATALRLFL
+202 KSASKAATALRVFL
-216 QEQLEQKRL
+216 QEQLEQKRG
-225 KLIESEER
+225 KLLDSEER
-233 LQRYMEDQRVV
+233 LQRYMEEQRVV
-244 AIGEESNRMIARY
+244 AIGEESNRMIERY

-291 LASSAV
+291 LANAAV
-297 QASMEYYTKL
+297 QASTENYTKL
-307 FQQVIA
+307 FQQIIA
-313 QKQVERDQILS
+313 QKQVERDKILS
-324 IPDQDNDN
+324 DPNQDNQN
-332 VQQKLRLIDKEI
+332 VQLQLQQFDKEI

-391 RLNAYRKLAEEYDK
+391 RLTAYKKLAEEYDK
-405 AFLRTPAKNIE
+405 AFLKTPAKNIE

-438 QEALISEEQIPSGI
+438 QEALISEEQTPSGI
-452 EIVDLAVPNYKPVAP
+452 EVVDLAVPEYNPVAP
-467 KRSVTILFGVVIG
+467 KRGVTITFGVIIG
-480 LSLGLGIVLLIHT
+480 LLLGVGIVLLIHG
-493 LDRSIHTPEQVEK
+493 LDQSIHTPEQAEK

-522 NLRAKASSNVNVIEG
+522 NLRAKASTNVKVIEG
-537 AEDLEQR
+537 PETESR

-567 RTSLLFSRVSTVQ
+567 RTSLLFSRVSTVEA
-580 DDGSRLGSLFGITS
+580 DGTKLGSLFGITS

-619 LLIDCDLRRPMIH
+619 LLIDCDLRRPVLH

-646 LVGRASID
+646 LVGRATVD

-665 SIVTSGTIPP
+665 DVVTSGTIPP
-675 NPSELLGSKRMK
+675 NPSELIGSVRMK

-698 IILIDTPPVIAVT
+698 LILIDTPPVIAVT
-711 DAQVISTL
+711 DAQVVSTL
-719 VDGMILV
+719 VDGMIIV

-735 LAKRSQDLIL
+735 LAKRSKDLVM
-745 KVGGKVIGLVLNNFD
+745 KVGGKVVGLVLNNFD
-760 VYNTYSAYYK
+760 IYNTYGSYYK

-775 NYYYEPRSSKPLKK
+775 NYYYESKNPQPLKK
-789 TPLTSLID
+789 TFLDSLVD
-797 RFFNKS
+797 RFSNKP
-803 SSVNS
+803 SV

>member
-1 MNNATGYTPSP
+1 MDNANGYTRYG
-12 NGLKDDATYRQLQQA
+12 NGLQGDATYRQLQQA
-27 LQESQQQGVDFSSY
+27 LQESQSQELDVSGY

-53 TVFAASVLIS
+53 TVFVASLLVS
-63 IFLAYSQPDV
+63 IFIAYSQPNI

-94 FNYDKEAEDRSN
+94 FNSDKDVEDRGN
-106 EIQILKSRTLGE
+106 EIQILKSRSLGE

-130 NPNVSVDTLDIIKNE
+130 NPNTRLDTLEIIKDE
-145 NGGIAPIDV
+145 NGRIAPIDV
-154 IAERVRSGLNVT
+154 IATRVRSGLDVK
-166 LAKGT
+166 LAKGS

-191 TIVKVYEERKK
+191 TVVKVYEDRKK

-216 QEQLEQKRL
+216 QEQLEQKRA
-225 KLIESEER
+225 KLLDSEER

-285 TSLEPK
+285 TALEPK
-291 LASSAV
+291 LANSAV
-297 QASMEYYTKL
+297 QASMESYTKL
-307 FQQVIA
+307 FQQLIA

-324 IPDQDNDN
+324 QDQENDN
-332 VQQKLRLIDKEI
+332 VQQKLRLIDREI

-369 EYYQEVAKKKL
+369 EYYQDVAKKKL

-391 RLNAYRKLAEEYDK
+391 RLTAYRKLAEEYDK

-438 QEALISEEQIPSGI
+438 QEALISEEQTPSGI
-452 EIVDLAVPNYKPVAP
+452 EVVDLAVPDYTPVLP
-467 KRSVTILFGVVIG
+467 KRAVTITFGVVIG
-480 LSLGLGIVLLIHT
+480 LILGIGIVMLIHA
-493 LDRSIHTPEQVEK
+493 LDRSIHTPEQAEK

-522 NLRAKASSNVNVIEG
+522 NLRAKASTNVKVIEG
-537 AEDLEQR
+537 PESESR
-544 KIASHLVTHF
+544 KIASHLVTHL

-580 DDGSRLGSLFGITS
+580 PDGSKLGSLFGVTS

-619 LLIDCDLRRPMIH
+619 LLIDCDLRRPVLH

-646 LVGRASID
+646 LVGRALVD
-654 DIIRTSPIRNL
+654 DIIRNSPIRNL
-665 SIVTSGTIPP
+665 DIITSGTIPP
-675 NPSELLGSKRMK
+675 NPSELIGSSRMK

-698 IILIDTPPVIAVT
+698 LILIDTPPVIAVT
-711 DAQVISTL
+711 DAQIVSTL
-719 VDGMILV
+719 VDGMLLV
-726 ISSGVTQTE
+726 VSSGVTQTE
-735 LAKRSQDLIL
+735 LAKRSKELIL
-745 KVGGKVIGLVLNNFD
+745 KVGGKIIGLVLNNFD
-760 VYNTYSAYYK
+760 IYNTYGSYYK

-775 NYYYEPRSSKPLKK
+775 NYYYESKNPQPLQKN
-789 TPLTSLID
+789 LLDSIID
-797 RFFNKS
+797 RFSNKS
-803 SSVNS
+803 SL

>member
-1 MNNATGYTPSP
+1 MDNTNGYTRSG
-12 NGLKDDATYRQLQQA
+12 NGQQDGATYRQLQQA
-27 LQESQQQGVDFSSY
+27 LQESQSQDVDISGY

-53 TVFAASVLIS
+53 TVFVTSLLIS
-63 IFLAYSQPDV
+63 IFIAYSQPDI

-87 SASVIVS
+87 TASVIVS
-94 FNYDKEAEDRSN
+94 FSTDKEDQDRGN
-106 EIQILKSRTLGE
+106 EVQILKSRTLGE

-130 NPNVSVDTLDIIKNE
+130 NPNTRIDTLEIIKDE
-145 NGGIAPIDV
+145 NGNIAPIDV
-154 IAERVRSGLNVT
+154 IAARVRAGVDVK
-166 LAKGT
+166 LAKGS

-176 SFRALNPHEAALVSR
+176 SFRALNPYEAALVSR
-191 TIVKVYEERKK
+191 TIVKVYEDRKK
-202 KSASKAATALRLFL
+202 KSASKAATALRVFL
-216 QEQLEQKRL
+216 QEQLEQKRG
-225 KLIESEER
+225 KLIDSEER
-233 LQRYMEDQRVV
+233 LQRYMEEQRVV
-244 AIGEESNRMIARY
+244 AIGEESNRLIERY

-291 LASSAV
+291 LANAAV
-297 QASMEYYTKL
+297 QASTENYTKL

-313 QKQVERDQILS
+313 QKQVERDKILS
-324 IPDQDNDN
+324 DPNQDNQN
-332 VQQKLRLIDKEI
+332 VQLQLQQFDKEI

-369 EYYQEVAKKKL
+369 EYYQDVAKKKL

-391 RLNAYRKLAEEYDK
+391 RLTAYKRLAEEYDK
-405 AFLRTPAKNIE
+405 AFLKTPAKNIE

-438 QEALISEEQIPSGI
+438 QEALISEEQTPSGI
-452 EIVDLAVPNYKPVAP
+452 EVVDLAVPEYKPVLP
-467 KRSVTILFGVVIG
+467 KRPVTITFGVVIG
-480 LSLGLGIVLLIHT
+480 LILGVGIVLLIHG
-493 LDRSIHTPEQVEK
+493 LDQSIHTPEQAEK

-522 NLRAKASSNVNVIEG
+522 NLRAKASTNVKVIEG
-537 AEDLEQR
+537 PETESR

-580 DDGSRLGSLFGITS
+580 ADGTKLGSLFGITS

-619 LLIDCDLRRPMIH
+619 LLIDCDLRRPVLH

-646 LVGRASID
+646 LVGRALVD

-665 SIVTSGTIPP
+665 DVVTSGTIPP
-675 NPSELLGSKRMK
+675 NPSELIGSLRMK
-687 EFLADMQKRYD
+687 EFLADMQTRYD
-698 IILIDTPPVIAVT
+698 LILIDTPPVIAVT

-726 ISSGVTQTE
+726 VSSGVTQTE
-735 LAKRSQDLIL
+735 LAKRSKDLIL
-745 KVGGKVIGLVLNNFD
+745 KVGGKVVGLVLNNFD
-760 VYNTYSAYYK
+760 IYNTYGSYYK

-775 NYYYEPRSSKPLKK
+775 NYYYESKNPQPLKK
-789 TPLTSLID
+789 TFLDSLVD
-797 RFFNKS
+797 RFSNKP
-803 SSVNS
+803 SV

>member
-1 MNNATGYTPSP
+1 MDNANGYTRSG
-12 NGLKDDATYRQLQQA
+12 NGQQDGATYRQLQQA
-27 LQESQQQGVDFSSY
+27 LQESQSQDVDISGY

-53 TVFAASVLIS
+53 TVFVISLLIS
-63 IFLAYSQPDV
+63 IFIAYSQPDI

-94 FNYDKEAEDRSN
+94 FASDKDAEDRGN

-130 NPNVSVDTLDIIKNE
+130 NPNTRIDTLEIIKDG

-154 IAERVRSGLNVT
+154 IAARVRSGVDVK
-166 LAKGT
+166 LAKGS

-176 SFRALNPHEAALVSR
+176 SFRAKSSSEAALVSR
-191 TIVKVYEERKK
+191 TIVKVYEDRKK
-202 KSASKAATALRLFL
+202 KSASKAATALRVFL
-216 QEQLEQKRL
+216 QEQLEQKRS
-225 KLIESEER
+225 KLIDSEER
-233 LQRYMEDQRVV
+233 LQRYMEEQRVV
-244 AIGEESNRMIARY
+244 AIGEESNRMIERY

-266 AEVMLNALT
+266 AEVMLNALS

-285 TSLEPK
+285 TALEPK
-291 LASSAV
+291 LANSAV
-297 QASMEYYTKL
+297 QASTENYTKL

-313 QKQVERDQILS
+313 QKQVERDKLLS
-324 IPDQDNDN
+324 DPNQDNQN
-332 VQQKLRLIDKEI
+332 VQLQLQQYDKEI
-344 DIYKQ
+344 EVYKD
-349 KLQAEFEQQVK
+349 KLQKEFEQQVK

-369 EYYQEVAKKKL
+369 EYYQDVAKKKL

-391 RLNAYRKLAEEYDK
+391 RLTAYKKLAEEYDK
-405 AFLRTPAKNIE
+405 AFLKTPAKNIE

-438 QEALISEEQIPSGI
+438 QEALISEEQTPSGI
-452 EIVDLAVPNYKPVAP
+452 EVVDLAVPEYNPVAP
-467 KRSVTILFGVVIG
+467 KRGVTIAFGVIIG
-480 LSLGLGIVLLIHT
+480 LLLGAGIVLLIHG
-493 LDRSIHTPEQVEK
+493 LDQSIHTPEQAEK
-506 LGTLLA
+506 FGTLLS

-522 NLRAKASSNVNVIEG
+522 NIRAKAATNVKVIEG
-537 AEDLEQR
+537 PESESR

-567 RTSLLFSRVSTVQ
+567 RTSLLFSRVSTIQ
-580 DDGSRLGSLFGITS
+580 PDGTRLGSLFGITS

-619 LLIDCDLRRPMIH
+619 LLIDCDLRRPVLH

-646 LVGRASID
+646 LVGRALVD

-665 SIVTSGTIPP
+665 DIVTSGTIPP
-675 NPSELLGSKRMK
+675 NPSELIGSSRMK
-687 EFLADMQKRYD
+687 EFLADMQTRYD
-698 IILIDTPPVIAVT
+698 LILIDTPPVIAVT
-711 DAQVISTL
+711 DAQIVSTL

-726 ISSGVTQTE
+726 VSSGVTQTE
-735 LAKRSQDLIL
+735 LAKRSKDLIL
-745 KVGGKVIGLVLNNFD
+745 KVGGKVVGLVLNNFD
-760 VYNTYSAYYK
+760 IYNTYGSYYK

-775 NYYYEPRSSKPLKK
+775 NYYYESKNPQPLKK
-789 TPLTSLID
+789 TFLDSLVD
-797 RFFNKS
+797 RFSNKP
-803 SSVNS
+803 SV

>member
-1 MNNATGYTPSP
+1 MDNANGYTR
-12 NGLKDDATYRQLQQA
+12 NGLQDSATYRQLQQV
-27 LQESQQQGVDFSSY
+27 LQESQSQDIDLSGY

-53 TVFAASVLIS
+53 TVFVVSLLIS
-63 IFLAYSQPDV
+63 VFIAYSQPDV

-87 SASVIVS
+87 TASVIVS
-94 FNYDKEAEDRSN
+94 FTSDRDAEDRGN

-130 NPNVSVDTLDIIKNE
+130 NPNTRADTLEIIKDE
-145 NGGIAPIDV
+145 NGNIAPIDV
-154 IAERVRSGLNVT
+154 IAARVRSGLDVK
-166 LAKGT
+166 LAKGS

-176 SFRALNPHEAALVSR
+176 SFRALNPYEAALVSR
-191 TIVKVYEERKK
+191 TAVKVYEDRKK

-216 QEQLEQKRL
+216 QEQLEQKRG
-225 KLIESEER
+225 KLLESEER

-285 TSLEPK
+285 TALEPK
-291 LASSAV
+291 LANAAV
-297 QASMEYYTKL
+297 QASMENYTKL

-313 QKQVERDQILS
+313 QKQVERDKILS
-324 IPDQDNDN
+324 DPNQDNQN
-332 VQQKLRLIDKEI
+332 VQLQLRQFDTEI
-344 DIYKQ
+344 EVYKQ
-349 KLQAEFEQQVK
+349 KLQKEFEQQVK

-438 QEALISEEQIPSGI
+438 QEALISEEQTPSGI
-452 EIVDLAVPNYKPVAP
+452 EVVDLAVPEYTPVAP
-467 KRSVTILFGVVIG
+467 KRGIMITFGVVIG
-480 LSLGLGIVLLIHT
+480 LVLGFGIVLLIHS
-493 LDRSIHTPEQVEK
+493 LDRSIHTPEQAEK
-506 LGTLLA
+506 LGTLLS

-522 NLRAKASSNVNVIEG
+522 NLRAKASVNVKVIEG
-537 AEDLEQR
+537 PESESR

-567 RTSLLFSRVSTVQ
+567 RTSLLFSRVGNVQ
-580 DDGSRLGSLFGITS
+580 PDGTKIGSLFGITS

-619 LLIDCDLRRPMIH
+619 LLIDCDLRRPVLH
-632 AVFGYNKEPGITNY
+632 AVFGYNKEPGTTNY
-646 LVGRASID
+646 LVGRAIVD

-665 SIVTSGTIPP
+665 DIITSGTIPP
-675 NPSELLGSKRMK
+675 NPSELIGSERMK
-687 EFLADMQKRYD
+687 EFLAEMQKRYD
-698 IILIDTPPVIAVT
+698 LILIDTPPVIAVT
-711 DAQVISTL
+711 DAQVVSTF

-726 ISSGVTQTE
+726 LSSGVTQTE
-735 LAKRSQDLIL
+735 LAKRSKDLIL

-760 VYNTYSAYYK
+760 IYSTYGSYYK

-775 NYYYEPRSSKPLKK
+775 NYYYYESKNPQLLKK
-789 TPLTSLID
+789 TFLDSIVD
-797 RFFNKS
+797 RFSNKP
-803 SSVNS
+803 SV

>member
-1 MNNATGYTPSP
+1 MDNANGYTR
-12 NGLKDDATYRQLQQA
+12 NGLQDSATYRQLQQV
-27 LQESQQQGVDFSSY
+27 LQESQSQDIDLSGY

-53 TVFAASVLIS
+53 TVFVVSLLIS
-63 IFLAYSQPDV
+63 VFIAYSQPDV

-87 SASVIVS
+87 TASVIVS
-94 FNYDKEAEDRSN
+94 FTSDRDAEDRGN

-130 NPNVSVDTLDIIKNE
+130 NPNTRADTLEIIKDE
-145 NGGIAPIDV
+145 NGNIAPIDV
-154 IAERVRSGLNVT
+154 IAARVRSGLDVK
-166 LAKGT
+166 LAKGS

-176 SFRALNPHEAALVSR
+176 SFRALNPYEAALVSR
-191 TIVKVYEERKK
+191 TAVKVYEDRKK

-216 QEQLEQKRL
+216 QEQLEQKRG
-225 KLIESEER
+225 KLLESEER

-285 TSLEPK
+285 TALEPK
-291 LASSAV
+291 LANAAV
-297 QASMEYYTKL
+297 QASTENYTKL

-313 QKQVERDQILS
+313 QKQVERDKILS
-324 IPDQDNDN
+324 DPNQDNQN
-332 VQQKLRLIDKEI
+332 VQLQLRQFDTEI
-344 DIYKQ
+344 EVYKQ
-349 KLQAEFEQQVK
+349 KLQKEFEQQVK

-438 QEALISEEQIPSGI
+438 QEALISEEQTPSGI
-452 EIVDLAVPNYKPVAP
+452 EVVDLAVPEYTPVAP
-467 KRSVTILFGVVIG
+467 KRGIMITFGVVIG
-480 LSLGLGIVLLIHT
+480 LVLGFGIVLLIHS
-493 LDRSIHTPEQVEK
+493 LDRSIHTPEQAEK
-506 LGTLLA
+506 LGTLLS

-522 NLRAKASSNVNVIEG
+522 NLRAKASVNVKVIEG
-537 AEDLEQR
+537 PESESR
-544 KIASHLVTHF
+544 KIASHLVTHL

-567 RTSLLFSRVSTVQ
+567 RTSLLFSRVGNVQ
-580 DDGSRLGSLFGITS
+580 PDGTKIGSLFGVTS

-619 LLIDCDLRRPMIH
+619 LLIDCDLRRPVLH
-632 AVFGYNKEPGITNY
+632 AVFGYNKEPGTTNY
-646 LVGRASID
+646 LVGRAIVD

-665 SIVTSGTIPP
+665 DIITSGTIPP
-675 NPSELLGSKRMK
+675 NPSELIGSERMK
-687 EFLADMQKRYD
+687 EFLAEMQKRYD
-698 IILIDTPPVIAVT
+698 LILIDTPPVIAVT
-711 DAQVISTL
+711 DAQVVSTF

-726 ISSGVTQTE
+726 LSSGVTQTE
-735 LAKRSQDLIL
+735 LAKRSKDLIL

-760 VYNTYSAYYK
+760 IYSTYGSYYK

-775 NYYYEPRSSKPLKK
+775 NYYYESKNPQLLKK
-789 TPLTSLID
+789 TFLDSIVD
-797 RFFNKS
+797 RFSNKP
-803 SSVNS
+803 SV

>member
-1 MNNATGYTPSP
+1 MENTNGYTR
-12 NGLKDDATYRQLQQA
+12 NGNASQDQLLYRQLQQA
-27 LQESQQQGVDFSSY
+27 LQESQSQEVDISGY

-53 TVFAASVLIS
+53 TVFVVSVLIATF
-63 IFLAYSQPDV
+63 IAYSQPNV

-94 FNYDKEAEDRSN
+94 FSTDKDAEDRGN
-106 EIQILKSRTLGE
+106 EIQILKSRTLSE

-130 NPNVSVDTLDIIKNE
+130 NPNMRTDTLDIIKDE
-145 NGGIAPIDV
+145 NGNIAPIDV
-154 IAERVRSGLNVT
+154 IAARVRSGLDVK
-166 LAKGT
+166 LAKGS

-176 SFRALNPHEAALVSR
+176 SFRAPNPHEAALVSR
-191 TIVKVYEERKK
+191 TAVKVYEDRKK

-216 QEQLEQKRL
+216 QEQLEQKRA
-225 KLIESEER
+225 KLLDSEER
-233 LQRYMEDQRVV
+233 LQRYMENQRVV

-285 TSLEPK
+285 TALEPK
-291 LASSAV
+291 LANAAV
-297 QASMEYYTKL
+297 QASTENYTKL
-307 FQQVIA
+307 FQQIIA
-313 QKQVERDQILS
+313 QKQVERDKILS
-324 IPDQDNDN
+324 DPNQDNQN
-332 VQQKLRLIDKEI
+332 VQNQLRQFDAEI
-344 DIYKQ
+344 EVYKQ
-349 KLQAEFEQQVK
+349 KLQKEFEQQVK
-360 DGYANIQYP
+360 EGYANIQYP

-391 RLNAYRKLAEEYDK
+391 RLAAYRKLAEEYDK

-438 QEALISEEQIPSGI
+438 QEALISEEQTPSGI
-452 EIVDLAVPNYKPVAP
+452 EVVDLAVPQYNPVAP
-467 KRSVTILFGVVIG
+467 KRPITIAFGVVIG
-480 LSLGLGIVLLIHT
+480 LILGLGIVLLIHA
-493 LDRSIHTPEQVEK
+493 LDRSIHTPEQAEK

-522 NLRAKASSNVNVIEG
+522 NLRAQALTSVKVIEG
-537 AEDLEQR
+537 PESESR
-544 KIASHLVTHF
+544 KIASHLVTHL

-580 DDGSRLGSLFGITS
+580 PDGTKLGSLFGVTS

-619 LLIDCDLRRPMIH
+619 LLIDCDLRRPVLH

-646 LVGRASID
+646 LVGRAIVD
-654 DIIRTSPIRNL
+654 DIIRISPIRNL
-665 SIVTSGTIPP
+665 DIITSGTIPP
-675 NPSELLGSKRMK
+675 NPSELIGSQRMK
-687 EFLADMQKRYD
+687 EFLAEMQTRYD
-698 IILIDTPPVIAVT
+698 LILLDTPPVIAVT
-711 DAQVISTL
+711 DAQIVSTL

-726 ISSGVTQTE
+726 VSSGVTQTE
-735 LAKRSQDLIL
+735 LAKRAKDLIL
-745 KVGGKVIGLVLNNFD
+745 KVGGKIIGLVLNNFD
-760 VYNTYSAYYK
+760 IYNTYGSYYK

-775 NYYYEPRSSKPLKK
+775 NYYYESKNPQPLKK
-789 TPLTSLID
+789 TFLDSIVD
-797 RFFNKS
+797 RFSNKP
-803 SSVNS
+803 SV

>member
-1 MNNATGYTPSP
+1 MENANGYTRNG
-12 NGLKDDATYRQLQQA
+12 NGLQDGGTYRQLQAA
-27 LQESQQQGVDFSSY
+27 LQESQSQDLDISGY

-53 TVFAASVLIS
+53 TVFVASLLIS
-63 IFLAYSQPDV
+63 IFIAYSQPDV

-94 FNYDKEAEDRSN
+94 FTTDKDAEDRGN
-106 EIQILKSRTLGE
+106 EIQILKSRTLSE

-130 NPNVSVDTLDIIKNE
+130 NPNTRADTLEIIKDE
-145 NGGIAPIDV
+145 NGNIAPIDV
-154 IAERVRSGLNVT
+154 IAARVRNGVDVK
-166 LAKGT
+166 LAKGS

-176 SFRALNPHEAALVSR
+176 SFRALNPYEAALVSR
-191 TIVKVYEERKK
+191 TIVKMYEDRKK

-216 QEQLEQKRL
+216 QEQLEQKRG
-225 KLIESEER
+225 KLLDSEER
-233 LQRYMEDQRVV
+233 LQRYMEEQRVV
-244 AIGEESNRMIARY
+244 AIGEESNRMIERY

-291 LASSAV
+291 LANAAV
-297 QASMEYYTKL
+297 QASTENYTKL
-307 FQQVIA
+307 FQQIIA
-313 QKQVERDQILS
+313 QKQVERDKILS
-324 IPDQDNDN
+324 DPNQDNQN
-332 VQQKLRLIDKEI
+332 VQLQLQQFDKEI

-391 RLNAYRKLAEEYDK
+391 RLTAYKKLAEEYDK
-405 AFLRTPAKNIE
+405 AFLKTPAKNIE

-438 QEALISEEQIPSGI
+438 QEALISEEQTPSGI
-452 EIVDLAVPNYKPVAP
+452 EVVDLAVPQYTPVAP
-467 KRSVTILFGVVIG
+467 KRMVTITFGVIIG
-480 LSLGLGIVLLIHT
+480 LLLGVGIVLLIHG
-493 LDRSIHTPEQVEK
+493 LDQSIHTPEQAEK

-522 NLRAKASSNVNVIEG
+522 NLRAKASTNVKVIEG
-537 AEDLEQR
+537 PETESR

-567 RTSLLFSRVSTVQ
+567 RTSLLFSRVSTVEA
-580 DDGSRLGSLFGITS
+580 DGTKLGSLFGITS

-619 LLIDCDLRRPMIH
+619 LLIDCDLRRPVLH

-646 LVGRASID
+646 LVGRATVD

-665 SIVTSGTIPP
+665 DIITSGTIPP
-675 NPSELLGSKRMK
+675 NPSELIGSVRMK
-687 EFLADMQKRYD
+687 EFLAEMQKRYD
-698 IILIDTPPVIAVT
+698 LILIDTPPVIPVT
-711 DAQVISTL
+711 DAQIVSTL
-719 VDGMILV
+719 VDGMIIV

-735 LAKRSQDLIL
+735 LAKRSKDLVM
-745 KVGGKVIGLVLNNFD
+745 KVGGKVVGLVLNNFD
-760 VYNTYSAYYK
+760 IYNTYGSYYK

-775 NYYYEPRSSKPLKK
+775 NYYYESKNPQPLKK
-789 TPLTSLID
+789 TFLDSLVD
-797 RFFNKS
+797 RFSNKP
-803 SSVNS
+803 SV

>member
-1 MNNATGYTPSP
+1 MENANGYTRNG
-12 NGLKDDATYRQLQQA
+12 NGLQDGGTYRQLQAA
-27 LQESQQQGVDFSSY
+27 LQESQSQDLDISGY

-53 TVFAASVLIS
+53 TVFVASLLIS
-63 IFLAYSQPDV
+63 IFIAYSQPDV

-94 FNYDKEAEDRSN
+94 FTTDKDAEDRGN
-106 EIQILKSRTLGE
+106 EIQILKSRTLSE

-130 NPNVSVDTLDIIKNE
+130 NPNTRADTLEIIKDE
-145 NGGIAPIDV
+145 NGNIAPIDV
-154 IAERVRSGLNVT
+154 IATRVRNGVDVK
-166 LAKGT
+166 LAKGS

-176 SFRALNPHEAALVSR
+176 NFRALNPYEAALVSR
-191 TIVKVYEERKK
+191 TIVKMYEDRKK

-216 QEQLEQKRL
+216 QEQLEQKRG
-225 KLIESEER
+225 KLLDSEER

-244 AIGEESNRMIARY
+244 AIGEESNRMIERY

-285 TSLEPK
+285 TALEPK
-291 LASSAV
+291 LANSAV
-297 QASMEYYTKL
+297 QASTENYTKL

-313 QKQVERDQILS
+313 QKQVERDKILS
-324 IPDQDNDN
+324 DPNQENQN
-332 VQQKLRLIDKEI
+332 VQLQLQQYDKEI
-344 DIYKQ
+344 EVYKE
-349 KLQAEFEQQVK
+349 KLQKEFEQQVK

-391 RLNAYRKLAEEYDK
+391 RLTAYRKLAEEYDK

-416 FARLQRNAQTY
+416 LARLQRNAQTY

-438 QEALISEEQIPSGI
+438 QEALISEEQTPSGI
-452 EIVDLAVPNYKPVAP
+452 EVVDLAVPQYVPVAP
-467 KRSVTILFGVVIG
+467 KRPVTIAFGVIIG
-480 LSLGLGIVLLIHT
+480 LILGVGIVLLIHG
-493 LDRSIHTPEQVEK
+493 LDQSIHTPEQAEK
-506 LGTLLA
+506 LGTLLS

-522 NLRAKASSNVNVIEG
+522 NLRAKASTNVKVIEG
-537 AEDLEQR
+537 PESESR

-567 RTSLLFSRVSTVQ
+567 RTSLLFSRVGAVQ
-580 DDGSRLGSLFGITS
+580 PDGTNLGSLFGITS

-619 LLIDCDLRRPMIH
+619 LLIDCDLRRPVLH

-646 LVGRASID
+646 LVGRAIVD
-654 DIIRTSPIRNL
+654 DIVRTSPIRNL
-665 SIVTSGTIPP
+665 DIITSGTIPP
-675 NPSELLGSKRMK
+675 NPSELIGSVRMK
-687 EFLADMQKRYD
+687 EFLSEMQKRYD
-698 IILIDTPPVIAVT
+698 LILIDTPPIIAVT
-711 DAQVISTL
+711 DAQIVSTL

-726 ISSGVTQTE
+726 VSSGVTQTE
-735 LAKRSQDLIL
+735 LAKRSKELIL
-745 KVGGKVIGLVLNNFD
+745 KVGGKIVGLVLNNFD
-760 VYNTYSAYYK
+760 IYNTYGSYYK

-775 NYYYEPRSSKPLKK
+775 NYYYESKNPQPLKK
-789 TPLTSLID
+789 TFLDSLVD
-797 RFFNKS
+797 RFSNKS
-803 SSVNS
+803 SV

>member
-1 MNNATGYTPSP
+1 MENTNGYTR
-12 NGLKDDATYRQLQQA
+12 NGNASQDQLLYRQLQQA
-27 LQESQQQGVDFSSY
+27 LQESQSQEVDISGY

-53 TVFAASVLIS
+53 TVFVVSVLIATF
-63 IFLAYSQPDV
+63 IAYSQPNV

-94 FNYDKEAEDRSN
+94 FSTDKDAEDRGN
-106 EIQILKSRTLGE
+106 EIQILKSRTLSE

-130 NPNVSVDTLDIIKNE
+130 NPNMRTDTLDIIKDE
-145 NGGIAPIDV
+145 NGNIAPIDV
-154 IAERVRSGLNVT
+154 IAARVRSGLDVK
-166 LAKGT
+166 LAKGS

-176 SFRALNPHEAALVSR
+176 SFRAPNPHEAALVSR
-191 TIVKVYEERKK
+191 TAVKVYEDRKK

-216 QEQLEQKRL
+216 QEQLEQKRA
-225 KLIESEER
+225 KLLDSEER
-233 LQRYMEDQRVV
+233 LQRYMENQRVV

-285 TSLEPK
+285 TALEPK
-291 LASSAV
+291 LANAAV
-297 QASMEYYTKL
+297 QASTENYTKL
-307 FQQVIA
+307 FQQIIA
-313 QKQVERDQILS
+313 QKQVERDKILS
-324 IPDQDNDN
+324 DPNQDNQN
-332 VQQKLRLIDKEI
+332 VQNQLRQFDAEI
-344 DIYKQ
+344 EVYKQ
-349 KLQAEFEQQVK
+349 KLQKEFEQQVK
-360 DGYANIQYP
+360 EGYANIQYP

-391 RLNAYRKLAEEYDK
+391 RLAAYRKLAEEYDK

-438 QEALISEEQIPSGI
+438 QEALISEEQTPSGI
-452 EIVDLAVPNYKPVAP
+452 EVVDLAVPQYNPVAP
-467 KRSVTILFGVVIG
+467 KRPITIAFGVVIG
-480 LSLGLGIVLLIHT
+480 LILGLGIVLLIHA
-493 LDRSIHTPEQVEK
+493 LDRSIHTPEQAEK

-522 NLRAKASSNVNVIEG
+522 NLRAQALTSVKVIEG
-537 AEDLEQR
+537 PESESR
-544 KIASHLVTHF
+544 KIASHLVTHL

-580 DDGSRLGSLFGITS
+580 PDGTKLGSLFGVTS

-619 LLIDCDLRRPMIH
+619 LLIDCDLRRPMLH

-646 LVGRASID
+646 LVGRAIVD
-654 DIIRTSPIRNL
+654 DIIRISPIRNL
-665 SIVTSGTIPP
+665 DIITSGTIPP
-675 NPSELLGSKRMK
+675 NPSELIGSQRMK
-687 EFLADMQKRYD
+687 EFLAEMQTRYD
-698 IILIDTPPVIAVT
+698 LILLDTPPVIAVT
-711 DAQVISTL
+711 DAQIVSTL

-726 ISSGVTQTE
+726 VSSGVTQTE
-735 LAKRSQDLIL
+735 LAKRAKDLIL
-745 KVGGKVIGLVLNNFD
+745 KVGGKIIGLVLNNFD
-760 VYNTYSAYYK
+760 IYNTYGSYYK

-775 NYYYEPRSSKPLKK
+775 NYYYESKNPQPLKK
-789 TPLTSLID
+789 TFLDSIVD
-797 RFFNKS
+797 RFSNKP
-803 SSVNS
+803 SV